1 MAKPTYEELAAL
13 VAAQALKIQ
22 ELEATVADLRAEVT
36 ELKRRLGQNS
46 RNSSLPPS
54 TDQLGRSATRREQR
68 KAGRKPGK
76 QPGGQGFA
84 LRRTDTPDKVID
96 HLPEACGGC
105 GAGLADAGRVGVLAR
120 QVTDIPTVTA
130 RTVEHRLHRRRCDC
144 GHVTTA
150 AAPTGVDRP
159 VQYGPNIRALAC
171 YLVVFQHVPVERA
184 AMLIADITGAHPS
197 TGWVSGVIAQV
208 AGMLDGATTAVKT
221 HLKDAP
227 VLHVDETSVNI
238 SGAKWWLHVACTQK
252 LTAYHLHQSRGRVAV
267 DEFAILP
274 DYTGTAVHD
283 ALSVYDGDKYATAR
297 HAWCGA
303 HIGRELIAAADADPD
318 AAWCRAA
325 IEAFHGLNNAA
336 HQARD
341 AGQADIPAIVVEPLL
356 HQWNHAVLCG
366 LAGNP
371 RRPGREQSKTRNLL
385 ERLRDHTDKVLL
397 FTRDLTVPHT
407 NNQAERDLRPAKTQI
422 KISGCHRS
430 ETGAKAWLTIR
441 AHIST
446 LRKNGINILDGIR
459 DSITGQAWQP
469 APAD

>member
-1 MAKPTYEELAAL
+1 VFVAKPTYEELAAL

-22 ELEATVADLRAEVT
+22 ELEATVAGLRAEVT

-84 LRRTDTPDKVID
+84 LRRTDTPDEVID
-96 HLPEACGGC
+96 HLPAACGGC
-105 GAGLADAGRVGVLAR
+105 GAGLADADQVGVLAR

-130 RTVEHRLHRRRCDC
+130 RTVEHRLHRRRCGC

-221 HLKDAP
+221 HLKDSP

-238 SGAKWWLHVACTQK
+238 SGVKWWLHVACTQK
-252 LTAYHLHQSRGRVAV
+252 LTAS
-267 DEFAILP
+267 
-274 DYTGTAVHD
+274 
-283 ALSVYDGDKYATAR
+283 
-297 HAWCGA
+297 
-303 HIGRELIAAADADPD
+303 
-318 AAWCRAA
+318 
-325 IEAFHGLNNAA
+325 
-336 HQARD
+336 
-341 AGQADIPAIVVEPLL
+341 
-356 HQWNHAVLCG
+356 
-366 LAGNP
+366 
-371 RRPGREQSKTRNLL
+371 
-385 ERLRDHTDKVLL
+385 
-397 FTRDLTVPHT
+397 
-407 NNQAERDLRPAKTQI
+407 
-422 KISGCHRS
+422 
-430 ETGAKAWLTIR
+430 
-441 AHIST
+441 
-446 LRKNGINILDGIR
+446 
-459 DSITGQAWQP
+459 
-469 APAD
+469 

>member
-1 MAKPTYEELAAL
+1 MAKSTYDELAAL

-22 ELEATVADLRAEVT
+22 ELEATITELRAEVT
-36 ELKRRLGQNS
+36 ELNRRLGQNS

-54 TDQLGRSATRREQR
+54 TDKLERSPARREQC

-76 QPGGQGFA
+76 QPSGQGFA
-84 LRRTDTPDKVID
+84 LRRTDTPDVVID
-96 HLPEACGGC
+96 HLPAACDGC
-105 GAGLADAGRVGVLAR
+105 GADLADAGEVGVSAR
-120 QVTDIPTVTA
+120 QVTDIPQVTA
-130 RTVEHRLHRRRCDC
+130 QIVEHRLHRKRCNC
-144 GHVTTA
+144 GQVTTA
-150 AAPTGVDRP
+150 PAPAGVHRP

-197 TGWVSGVIAQV
+197 TGWISGVIAQV

-221 HLKDAP
+221 HLKDSP
-227 VLHVDETSVNI
+227 VLHVDETTVNI
-238 SGAKWWLHVACTQK
+238 AGVKWWLHVACTQK
-252 LTAYHLHQSRGRVAV
+252 LTAYHLHKSRGRVAV
-267 DEFAILP
+267 DEFAVLP
-274 DYTGTAVHD
+274 GYTGTAVHD

-318 AAWCRAA
+318 AAWCKAA
-325 IEAFHGLNNAA
+325 IQAFHGLNNAA
-336 HQARD
+336 HQARNT
-341 AGQADIPAIVVEPLL
+341 GQTAIPATIAEPLL
-356 HQWNHAVLCG
+356 HNWNHAVLCG
-366 LAGNP
+366 LASNP

-385 ERLRDHTDKVLL
+385 ERLRDHHDKVLL
-397 FTRDLTVPHT
+397 FAHDLSVPHT

-430 ETGAKAWLTIR
+430 ETGARAWLTIR

>member
-1 MAKPTYEELAAL
+1 MAKSTYDELAAL

-22 ELEATVADLRAEVT
+22 ELEATITELRAEVT
-36 ELKRRLGQNS
+36 ELNRRLGQNS

-54 TDQLGRSATRREQR
+54 TDKLERSPARREQC

-84 LRRTDTPDKVID
+84 LRRTDTPDVVID
-96 HLPEACGGC
+96 HLPAACDGC
-105 GAGLADAGRVGVLAR
+105 GADLADAGEVGVSAR
-120 QVTDIPTVTA
+120 QVTDIPQVTA
-130 RTVEHRLHRRRCDC
+130 QIVEHRLHRKRCNC
-144 GHVTTA
+144 GQVTTA
-150 AAPTGVDRP
+150 PAPAGVHRP

-197 TGWVSGVIAQV
+197 TGWISGVIAQV

-221 HLKDAP
+221 HLKDSP
-227 VLHVDETSVNI
+227 VLHVDETTVNI
-238 SGAKWWLHVACTQK
+238 AGVKWWLHVACTQK
-252 LTAYHLHQSRGRVAV
+252 LTAYHLHKSRGRVAV
-267 DEFAILP
+267 DEFAVLP
-274 DYTGTAVHD
+274 GYTGTAVHD

-318 AAWCRAA
+318 AAWCKAA
-325 IEAFHGLNNAA
+325 IQAFHGLNNAA
-336 HQARD
+336 HQARNT
-341 AGQADIPAIVVEPLL
+341 GQTAIPATIAEPLL
-356 HQWNHAVLCG
+356 HNWNHAVLCG
-366 LAGNP
+366 LASNP

-385 ERLRDHTDKVLL
+385 ERLRNHTDKVLL
-397 FTRDLTVPHT
+397 FAQNLSVPHT

-430 ETGAKAWLTIR
+430 EQGARAWLTIR

-469 APAD
+469 APG